1 MSLWTRVISLG
12 YVFLV
17 FVSSVPSLVIGYVG
31 VVIGSQPVIAGAILL
46 WLMALTVVGLVVGGR
61 S

>member
-46 WLMALTVVGLVVGGR
+46 WLMALTVVGLVAGGR

>member
-1 MSLWTRVISLG
+1 VSLWTRVISLG

-46 WLMALTVVGLVVGGR
+46 WLMALTVVGLVAGGR